1 MKVRF
6 FFIVLWTAAFL
17 VFSAHS
23 QKQRQWQ
30 RMKKLNSIIVGDPN
44 RLTDEHYWLSTDPNH
59 FCADLNFDK
68 HINFYDYARYLKMKE
83 M

>member
-30 RMKKLNSIIVGDPN
+30 RMKKLNSVIVGDPN
-44 RLTDEHYWLSTDPNH
+44 WLPELWLSDDPNR
-59 FCADLNFDK
+59 FYADLNFDER
-68 HINFYDYARYLKMKE
+68 INFIDYAIYLRMKGL
-83 M
+83 